1 MTDQAN
7 YMRAMNNVA
16 DAIGTFNGKEV
27 LDRIR
32 ESEHATE
39 ADLIEFAEVFLGGKY
54 REQKEG
60 AFARLFER
68 MLREGGGVIAQEVEA
83 AEKEATERRAK
94 ALSEAMSDDGSFD
107 RVFESF
113 FGPGAG
119 SIFGGDGES
128 TPSLAVNSTQPRKT
142 KVARRATPSGTYR
155 RRLRS

>member
-7 YMRAMNNVA
+7 YMTAAATLSAAV
-16 DAIGTFNGKEV
+16 IGASNGKEV

-39 ADLIEFAEVFLGGKY
+39 ADLIEFAEVFLDGKY

-83 AEKEATERRAK
+83 VEKERRDK
-94 ALSEAMSDDGSFD
+94 ARETADKILGEDPFGTFGQ
-107 RVFESF
+107 F
-113 FGPGAG
+113 FGEDFADF
-119 SIFGGDGES
+119 FGLDDLDDEDES
-128 TPSLAVNSTQPRKT
+128 TPS
-142 KVARRATPSGTYR
+142 
-155 RRLRS
+155 